1 MGPLK
6 YNLETKCSDTAAR
19 AGKVVTPRGEF
30 LTPAF
35 MPVGTQATV
44 KGLSPQELVDGGAKI
59 ILGNAYHLFLRPGHE
74 LIKELGG
81 LQKYMSWEGLILTD
95 SGGYQVFSLADMRK
109 LDDDGVT
116 FQSHLNGAAH
126 TFTPELLIEIQS
138 ALGSDIMMVLDQ
150 CTANPCER
158 DEAETAVERTVAW
171 ARRSVQR
178 YGQVANPHQSL
189 FAIVQGSTYEDL
201 RTDCATDLMQMDFS
215 GYAIGGLSVGET
227 KDLTYDL
234 IELHGGLL
242 PPLKPRYLMGV
253 GTPEDLLEGVSRG
266 IDMFDCVL
274 PTRNARNGTVFTR
287 DGKLVVKNA
296 GYVRD
301 TGPLDEECDCYT
313 CRHFTRAY
321 LRHLFQAGEILGPRL
336 ATLHSVSFFLAL
348 MREAREAIV
357 AGEFYSWK
365 SAFLD
370 RYRSGQEE
378 NG

>member
-1 MGPLK
+1 MGPLR
-6 YNLETKCSDTAAR
+6 YILETKCRETGAR

-30 LTPAF
+30 PTPAF

-44 KGLSPQELVDGGAKI
+44 KGLSPEELHEGGAKI

-81 LQKYMSWEGLILTD
+81 LQEYMSWNGLILTD

-116 FQSHLNGAAH
+116 FQSHLDGSAH
-126 TFTPELLIEIQS
+126 MFTPEVLMDIQS

-150 CTANPCER
+150 CTAYPCGRE
-158 DEAETAVERTVAW
+158 EAETAVRRTITW

-178 YGQVANPHQSL
+178 YGETANAHQSL

-201 RTDCATDLMQMDFS
+201 RTSCAKDLMQMEFS
-215 GYAIGGLSVGET
+215 GYAIGGLSVGEP
-227 KDLTYDL
+227 KELTNDL
-234 IELHGGLL
+234 IELHGELL
-242 PPLKPRYLMGV
+242 PPMKPRYLMGV
-253 GTPEDLLEGVSRG
+253 GTPEDLVEGVSRG

-296 GYVRD
+296 GYARD
-301 TGPLDEECDCYT
+301 TGPLDEDCDCYT
-313 CRHFTRAY
+313 CRTFSRAY

-348 MREAREAIV
+348 MREARAAIL
-357 AGEFYSWK
+357 AGEFYRWK
-365 SAFLD
+365 NAFLD

-378 NG
+378 YG